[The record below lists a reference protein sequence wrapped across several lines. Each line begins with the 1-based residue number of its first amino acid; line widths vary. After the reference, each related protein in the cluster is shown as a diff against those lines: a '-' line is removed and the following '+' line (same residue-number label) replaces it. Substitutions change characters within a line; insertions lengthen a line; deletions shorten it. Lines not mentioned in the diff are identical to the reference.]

1 MGHPGGLEIIL
12 HSGFTKLGIKTRED
26 MSSRFRTYFE
36 ELEEKNEVMNLTAIT
51 GEVDVAQL
59 HFLDCAALLGFAD
72 FKNKFVIDIGSGA
85 GFPGLPL
92 KIVEPSIQL
101 TLLDCQQKRVDFLN
115 RLCDKLGFKDII
127 CVQSRAEELLPGFRE
142 ASDIVVSRAVS
153 RLNMLCELCLPY
165 VKPGGL
171 FIAMK
176 GPNCDEEVREA
187 ENAIRLLGGE
197 LAGINVYEVPDAFV
211 RHSAVMIKKVSATPS
226 KYPRRFARIQDAPL

>member
-1 MGHPGGLEIIL
+1 MGHPGGLELIL
-12 HSGFTKLGIKTRED
+12 HSGFTQLGLKTRAD

-59 HFLDCAALLGFAD
+59 HFLDCAALLHFAD
-72 FKNKFVIDIGSGA
+72 FKNKSVIDIGSGA

-92 KIVEPSIQL
+92 KIVEPSIAL

-115 RLCDKLGFKDII
+115 DLCDKLGFSDII
-127 CVQSRAEELLPGFRE
+127 CVNSRAEELLPGFRE

-153 RLNMLCELCLPY
+153 RLNVLCELCLPY

-176 GPNCDEEVREA
+176 GPDCAEEVKEA
-187 ENAIRLLGGE
+187 DNAIRTLGGE
-197 LAGINVYEVPDAFV
+197 VGGIHVYEIPDAFV
-211 RHSAVMIKKVSATPS
+211 RHSAVVIRKTGETPER
-226 KYPRRFARIQDAPL
+226 YPRRFARIQSEPL